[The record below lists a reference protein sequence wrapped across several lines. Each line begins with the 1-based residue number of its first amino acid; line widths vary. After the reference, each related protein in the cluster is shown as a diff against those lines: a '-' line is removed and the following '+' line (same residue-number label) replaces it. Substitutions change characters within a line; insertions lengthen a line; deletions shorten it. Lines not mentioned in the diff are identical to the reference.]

1 MDNIKDIIK
10 PPEND
15 SPEVQEFKDKIS
27 KMSRVEQDSY
37 FYNLAEGNLNDED
50 GINCPICKN
59 KGTISFVENG
69 YEKVRNCEC
78 MAKRKLYH
86 RFIATGICKDQFR
99 KYKLSNYEITKE
111 WQRISLERAKNY
123 INDIINNKQAY
134 WFYIG
139 GISGSGKTHL
149 CTGIITFLV
158 NANYDVKYFVWNT
171 EISNLISLK
180 KSFSPEGQ
188 EEYRKKINE
197 LKTCQVLYIDDFLQL
212 DNNIDESMSIAYEI
226 INSRYT
232 NDSLITII
240 SSEIDQDNLY
250 KKSRAVSGRIIEKA
264 NKGFY
269 VITVDGEDNNYRKEG
284 N

>member
-15 SPEVQEFKDKIS
+15 SPEIQEFKDKIS

-78 MAKRKLYH
+78 MVKRKLYH
-86 RFIATGICKDQFR
+86 RFIATGISKDQFK

-269 VITVDGEDNNYRKEG
+269 VITVVGDENNYRKV
-284 N
+284 